1 MLPLLTSTVVA
12 VKPRIDAT
20 LRWIYQKT
28 FSARDRIAFYDRLA
42 FLLDNNK
49 SLQQAFIDMR
59 HVVTDFGRKH
69 HPCSVLLTD
78 CLSAL
83 DEGQGAFEKGLLE
96 WVPVQEATLIGSG
109 MLSGKLSDALRRA
122 RQMVEGKKT
131 MVSALFGALAYPCFL
146 LGIVVLMMHMV
157 CEKFIPKLARLVPHE
172 KWDGALS
179 LLTGISEFMVHFE
192 WLLLFGLVALSGL
205 IVWSMGHWVNRKIA
219 DRLPPWSVYRAVQGV
234 YFLLNIAALLRVN
247 IPVMQAVH
255 MLGETASPWLERR
268 INETLHYMRQGEHL
282 GLALKSTGYHFPSR
296 DCVNQMMLLTEG
308 VGAENSLEQYA
319 DRWLAITIKQVR
331 TTSRYLTGL
340 CFLLVFGYMLLLL
353 LASQDLNTMVNQ
365 MG

>member
-1 MLPLLTSTVVA
+1 MSFRLNIDFIA
-12 VKPRIDAT
+12 VKPHINT
-20 LRWIYQKT
+20 TIHWIYQKT
-28 FSARDRIAFYDRLA
+28 FSAKDRIVFYDMLA

-49 SLQQAFIDMR
+49 SLQQAFLDMR
-59 HVVTDFGRKH
+59 NVATDFGRKH
-69 HPCSVLLTD
+69 HPYAVLLTD

-83 DEGQGAFEKGLLE
+83 DEGQGAFEKVLLE

-109 MLSGKLSDALRRA
+109 ILSGKLSDALRRA
-122 RQMVEGKKT
+122 SQIVEGKKT

-157 CEKFIPKLARLVPHE
+157 CNKFIPKLDRLIPRE
-172 KWDGALS
+172 KWEGALS

-192 WLLLFGLVALSGL
+192 WLLLFGLLALTAL
-205 IVWSMGHWVNRKIA
+205 IVWSMGNWANRKIA
-219 DRLPPWSVYRAVQGV
+219 DHLPPWSVYRAVQGV

-247 IPVMQAVH
+247 IPVMQAVN

-282 GLALKSTGYHFPSR
+282 GLALKSSGYHFPSR
-296 DCVNQMMLLTEG
+296 ECVNQMMLLTESA
-308 VGAENSLEQYA
+308 GAENSLERYA
-319 DRWLAITIKQVR
+319 DRWLQITISQVKK
-331 TTSRYLTGL
+331 TSRYLTAF

-353 LASQDLNTMVNQ
+353 LASSDLNTMVNQ

>member
-1 MLPLLTSTVVA
+1 MLRSLTSAIVA
-12 VKPRIDAT
+12 TKPRIAVT
-20 LRWIYQKT
+20 ARWIYQKT
-28 FSARDRIAFYDRLA
+28 FSAKDRIAFYDMLA

-59 HVVTDFGRKH
+59 NVVTDFGRKH
-69 HPCSVLLTD
+69 HPYAVLLTD

-83 DEGQGAFEKGLLE
+83 DEGQGAFEKVLLE

-109 MLSGKLSDALRRA
+109 ILSGKLSDALRRA
-122 RQMVEGKKT
+122 SQIVEGKKT
-131 MVSALFGALAYPCFL
+131 MVSALFGALGYPCFL

-157 CEKFIPKLARLVPHE
+157 CEKFIPKLARLVPRE
-172 KWDGALS
+172 KWDGPLS
-179 LLTGISEFMVHFE
+179 LLTGISEFIVNFE
-192 WLLLFGLVALSGL
+192 WLLLFGLLALFGL
-205 IVWSMGHWVNRKIA
+205 MAWSMGHWVNRKIA
-219 DRLPPWSVYRAVQGV
+219 DSLPPWSVYRAVQGV

-247 IPVMQAVH
+247 IPVMQAVN

-308 VGAENSLEQYA
+308 AGAENSLERYA
-319 DRWLAITIKQVR
+319 DRWLAITIKQVKKK
-331 TTSRYLTGL
+331 TLWLTAL

-353 LASQDLNTMVNQ
+353 LASRDLNTMVNQ